1 VLDQR
6 GRLVRAASDSPGDL
20 QLTRYD
26 ERGWRATFYTTGM
39 QHSPTSVLPGARRV
53 LLSASPNALELSR
66 AREGS
71 ARAISSY
78 TIGRVA
84 AMMKVPTARILV
96 IDDNPEVVDILVTC
110 LREAGYGVL
119 GALTGDEGMKDFV
132 LSRPDLVLLDIALP
146 DGMDGIELLKRIRS
160 INPTARVIMV
170 TGNTD
175 PQLARQALELG
186 AVAYIDKPF
195 DFDYLKRVVAM
206 ALQPQ
211 TWQPDNHSQT

>member
-1 VLDQR
+1 MARQ
-6 GRLVRAASDSPGDL
+6 GYNL
-20 QLTRYD
+20 QLTQYD
-26 ERGWRATFYTTGM
+26 EKGWRASFYTTVM
-39 QHSPTSVLPGARRV
+39 EHSPTSVLSGGRRV

-66 AREGS
+66 ARADS
-71 ARAISSY
+71 ARAISSH

-96 IDDNPEVVDILVTC
+96 IDDNPAVVDILVTC

-119 GALTGDEGMKDFV
+119 GALTGDEGLKDFV

-186 AVAYIDKPF
+186 ALAYIDKPF

-211 TWQPDNHSQT
+211 TRQPDNHSQT